1 MLAVSALVITFA
13 LAIIYFPD
21 DGGTAFEGYVTRPL
35 ALIPPLLYGL
45 YLFTQ
50 WQNVE
55 DHESDGADA
64 AVGRERGRLAV
75 GLFVILVAVE
85 LLVGGVKGLNAT
97 FGINEFL
104 AGVTVIAAATSL
116 PDALVSVRAARGGK
130 GVTSLG
136 NVLGSNTFDLL
147 VAIPFGVLIAG
158 SAPVSFSIAAP
169 MMGVLTLAT
178 ILLFTALRTDLSLS
192 GTESYALL
200 AAYVVFAGWVV
211 GEVVGV
217 FGLIRV

>member
-1 MLAVSALVITFA
+1 M
-13 LAIIYFPD
+13 
-21 DGGTAFEGYVTRPL
+21 
-35 ALIPPLLYGL
+35 
-45 YLFTQ
+45 
-50 WQNVE
+50 E
-55 DHESDGADA
+55 DHESDGAGADA
-64 AVGRERGRLAV
+64 AVGREWGRLAV

-147 VAIPFGVLIAG
+147 VAIPFGVLVAG
-158 SAPVSFSIAAP
+158 SAPVSFFIAAP